1 MSKKM
6 SRRAFLKSAA
16 LGAVSVGVLGRGV
29 AALAEEGSAIYNAG
43 TYTSEQ
49 ATGFATVKVTTTFS
63 DTKIEEISY
72 EVVET
77 SASDFFPNF
86 KDQLDAMLVS
96 IKEGQSVNVDAV
108 SGATL
113 CSDALKNGVSDCISQ
128 ASVNAEP
135 AEEKKG
141 GPGGPGGPGGF
152 GANLSIEDAKA
163 QAKADGRVWG
173 YAGPGDWLGEA
184 PTVSAVTKE
193 LDCDV
198 LVVGCGHAGVQA
210 AYAADAPTRRSCV
223 STSPV
228 PASAWITCWPSP
240 RRWASIRART
250 PTITRRTAG

>member
-86 KDQLDAMLVS
+86 KDQLDAMLVG

-141 GPGGPGGPGGF
+141 GPGGPGGF

-173 YAGPGDWLGEA
+173 YAGPGNWLGEA

-198 LVVGCGHAGVQA
+198 FVVGCGHAGVQA